1 MNQEKI
7 KCLVIDDDLFIQDL
21 MEDKLKRH
29 FPEMELLA
37 MASSGTEGLEL
48 IKTHQP
54 DLVFLDVEMSDMTGF
69 EMLARLEEIR
79 FQTIFIT
86 TYSHYAIE
94 AIRFNALDYLVK
106 PIKLN
111 ELKEAVKRYKN
122 NLEKFKLFD
131 RVQQALINLNTKDIA
146 DQTLV
151 LQTHEKELRMT
162 IKDITYVE
170 AARNYSYIHLTNN
183 KKSLCS
189 KTLSDLEEILKGK
202 GFFRC
207 HKSLMVNRVH
217 ITSYEK
223 SNIIV
228 LSDGKE
234 IPISRRKKEAFKAWY
249 EV

>member
-1 MNQEKI
+1 MNQQKI
-7 KCLVIDDDLFIQDL
+7 KCLVIDDDLFIHDL
-21 MEDKLKRH
+21 MEDKLTRH

-37 MASSGTEGLEL
+37 MAESGAEGLEK

-69 EMLARLEEIR
+69 EMLARLKEIR

-111 ELKEAVKRYKN
+111 ELKQAINRYKN
-122 NLEKFKLFD
+122 NIEKFKLID
-131 RVQQALINLNTKDIA
+131 RVQQALINLSTKDIS
-146 DQTLV
+146 DQRLV
-151 LQTHEKELRMT
+151 LQTHDKELRMT
-162 IKDITYVE
+162 IKDIICIE
-170 AARNYSYIHLTNN
+170 AARNYSYINLSNHQKN
-183 KKSLCS
+183 LCT

-207 HKSLMVNRVH
+207 HKSFLVNRVH
-217 ITSYEK
+217 IASYEK
-223 SNIIV
+223 SDLIT

-234 IPISRRKKEAFKAWY
+234 IPIARRKKEAFKDWY
-249 EV
+249 GA